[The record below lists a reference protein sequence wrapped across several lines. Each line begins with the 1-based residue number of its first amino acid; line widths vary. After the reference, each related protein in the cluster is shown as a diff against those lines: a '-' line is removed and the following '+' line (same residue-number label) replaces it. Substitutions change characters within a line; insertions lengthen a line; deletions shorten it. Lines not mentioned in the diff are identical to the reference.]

1 MGDGA
6 QRAVAILAPGHCAVK
21 YQRADA
27 AKEPVRSFFSCE
39 PAGTMHVKCEWYV
52 ARTDHG
58 YVAQARASGAKDPLE
73 GRQQRRK
80 RRTIIMCARRKEAT
94 APDAVRRSGTHSASP
109 LEILKELNI
118 QLLSKLSKCKNINSY
133 LIAITFLGGLVRPH
147 ERLARDNRRGT
158 APR

>member
-1 MGDGA
+1 MRERCSVVRGGPALLARRFLFVSARCAWHSFKERPTHGHTPARRGLQESKAMGDGA

-73 GRQQRRK
+73 GRHQRRK
-80 RRTIIMCARRKEAT
+80 RRTICARDERKR
-94 APDAVRRSGTHSASP
+94 PRRT
-109 LEILKELNI
+109 
-118 QLLSKLSKCKNINSY
+118 
-133 LIAITFLGGLVRPH
+133 R
-147 ERLARDNRRGT
+147 
-158 APR
+158 

>member
-1 MGDGA
+1 MVRGGPALLARRFLFVYARCAWHSFKERPTHGHTPARRGLQESKAMGDGA

-109 LEILKELNI
+109 LE
-118 QLLSKLSKCKNINSY
+118 
-133 LIAITFLGGLVRPH
+133 F
-147 ERLARDNRRGT
+147 
-158 APR
+158 